1 MQIVIKSQTLT
12 LDAAGARAVACE
24 LFDLLLTQFATD
36 GFQNEYNGL
45 TVCQEAIDETTK
57 LSFSLN
63 ILESTVVLS
72 YNNKFYNYRKGLFTE
87 AFGKAKAERERK
99 GESESRVKPR
109 KQAGVIDSVIKIIRF
124 NRNEE

>member
-1 MQIVIKSQTLT
+1 M
-12 LDAAGARAVACE
+12 
-24 LFDLLLTQFATD
+24 
-36 GFQNEYNGL
+36 
-45 TVCQEAIDETTK
+45 
-57 LSFSLN
+57 LSVVKHA
-63 ILESTVVLS
+63 VVLS
-72 YNNKFYNYRKGLFTE
+72 YDDKCYTYRRGLFTE